1 MGLYFAHAAEP
12 RSPYYRHLRATA
24 FQNVDQ
30 GWPTKATQALGGQ
43 LTAEDQCAVS
53 FALVDC
59 LIRSEM
65 FSPRFPAFLHGMLEG
80 GQGALDDVIKNVYN
94 GGREEFLNLTG
105 EWVASA
111 YGQVQ

>member
-1 MGLYFAHAAEP
+1 
-12 RSPYYRHLRATA
+12 
-24 FQNVDQ
+24 
-30 GWPTKATQALGGQ
+30 
-43 LTAEDQCAVS
+43 
-53 FALVDC
+53 
-59 LIRSEM
+59 M